1 MARKDGTQLVRGR
14 RVGGG
19 EAVITDI
26 SFQRV
31 SQDIKVARGDHYSDI
46 VRASLFPSS
55 QASAFPTS
63 PSSPPSSSP
72 PSVFLSRWNRSTE
85 VRPREE
91 EIEREREG
99 GKRSLLI
106 RIPGPF
112 QRHLVANP
120 FRSRRIST
128 RTRPLEIGTRA
139 GFQSREFPSTPSR
152 LFFSLSPPLLLPPVQ
167 SSPSRSP
174 LVRKWTRRE
183 ESLNGS

>member
-55 QASAFPTS
+55 QASAFPAS

-99 GKRSLLI
+99 KEVSLSEFLVRSSVTLSQIHFAVGEFPLVHVPGNRDEGWI
-106 RIPGPF
+106 SIARISFHSFTALFLPLPSPPPSTGSI
-112 QRHLVANP
+112 VAFAIP
-120 FRSRRIST
+120 PRSKMDAERRIS
-128 RTRPLEIGTRA
+128 
-139 GFQSREFPSTPSR
+139 
-152 LFFSLSPPLLLPPVQ
+152 
-167 SSPSRSP
+167 
-174 LVRKWTRRE
+174 
-183 ESLNGS
+183 